1 MTINLR
7 NGTLLRRLVSIKKNY
22 RNCSNL
28 VTDHSEYNPIEAK
41 WNVDILKSLQISF
54 KIIPDFINEEEE
66 LSLFKEVEPHLKRLV
81 YEKDHWDE
89 AIIGFRETEKKHWN
103 KMNEKLIEKLRQN
116 AFKPDVKHLPY
127 VHVLDLAEEGHIK
140 PHIDSSRFCG
150 NTVAVLSLLSDSV
163 LKLVHDQ
170 MKEYSVKYLVPRRSL
185 YVMTD
190 SSRYDYTHEILSN
203 DISAINGS
211 KVHKSRRISV
221 VCRNEV

>member
-1 MTINLR
+1 
-7 NGTLLRRLVSIKKNY
+7 
-22 RNCSNL
+22 
-28 VTDHSEYNPIEAK
+28 
-41 WNVDILKSLQISF
+41 
-54 KIIPDFINEEEE
+54 
-66 LSLFKEVEPHLKRLV
+66 LSLVKEVEPHLKRLV

-103 KMNEKLIEKLRQN
+103 KMNEKLIEKLRLN

-127 VHVLDLAEEGHIK
+127 VHVLDLAEEGHIR

-185 YVMTD
+185 YVMTE

-203 DISAINGS
+203 DISVINGS

>member
-1 MTINLR
+1 
-7 NGTLLRRLVSIKKNY
+7 
-22 RNCSNL
+22 
-28 VTDHSEYNPIEAK
+28 
-41 WNVDILKSLQISF
+41 
-54 KIIPDFINEEEE
+54 
-66 LSLFKEVEPHLKRLV
+66 
-81 YEKDHWDE
+81 
-89 AIIGFRETEKKHWN
+89 
-103 KMNEKLIEKLRQN
+103 
-116 AFKPDVKHLPY
+116 
-127 VHVLDLAEEGHIK
+127 
-140 PHIDSSRFCG
+140 
-150 NTVAVLSLLSDSV
+150 